1 MYANDNYYLD
11 RFIETIGRGALAEIQ
26 IKKFQMMLDK
36 VLESNVFY
44 KNKFEQAGITS
55 SEDIRT
61 LNDLHKLPFTTKQE
75 LSADQEAAPPY
86 GTNLTFTREQ
96 YTRIHQTSGTTGQP
110 LRWLD
115 TEESWKWWARCWASV
130 YKAAGVQPQ
139 DKVFFAFSFG
149 PFIGFWSAYEGAHH
163 IKVLSIPGGGMSSYQ
178 RINAIL
184 THDVTV
190 LVCTPTY
197 ALHLAEVAEE
207 QNIDLKNSN
216 VRITIQAG
224 EPGASLPGTKARI
237 EEAWGAKCYD
247 HAGAT
252 EVGAWGYECQEQNGL
267 HLNEG
272 EFICEVIDAE
282 SGEPADEGELVITNL
297 GRIGMPIIRYR
308 TGDRVKLIQE
318 PCGCGRSYRR
328 LEGGV
333 IGRIDEVYIVRGIN
347 VFPSAIENIVRRF
360 PESGEFAVDI
370 YRRKTLDEMEVR
382 IEVRN
387 TDPEAFTNLVSDEI
401 RNGLGIRVKVIPVPF
416 GTLPRFD
423 LKARRFTDHRKFD

>member
-26 IKKFQMMLDK
+26 IKKFQMMLDR

-207 QNIDLKNSN
+207 QNIDLKNSS

>member
-1 MYANDNYYLD
+1 MNANDNSYLD
-11 RFIETIGRGALAEIQ
+11 RFIETMGRDALTEIQ
-26 IKKFQMMLDK
+26 IKKFQMMLER

-44 KNKFEQAGITS
+44 KNKFERAGVTC

-61 LNDLHKLPFTTKQE
+61 LADLHKLPFTTKQE
-75 LSADQEAAPPY
+75 LSANQEAAPPY
-86 GTNLTFTREQ
+86 GTNLTFSREQ

-130 YKAAGVQPQ
+130 YKAAGIQPH
-139 DKVFFAFSFG
+139 DRIFFAFSFG

-163 IKVLSIPGGGMSSYQ
+163 IKALSIPGGGMSSYQ
-178 RINAIL
+178 RVNAIL

-207 QNIDLKNSN
+207 QNIDIKNSN

-252 EVGAWGYECQEQNGL
+252 EVGAWGYECQSQNGL
-267 HLNEG
+267 HINEG
-272 EFICEVIDAE
+272 EFICEVIDPE
-282 SGEPADEGELVITNL
+282 SGEHANEGELVITNL

-308 TGDRVKLIQE
+308 TGDRVKIMEE
-318 PCGCGRSYRR
+318 PCSCGRSYRR

-333 IGRIDEVYIVRGIN
+333 IGRIDQVYTVRGIN

-370 YRRKTLDEMEVR
+370 YRRKILDEMEVR

-387 TDPEAFTNLVSDEI
+387 TDPEIFANLVSDEI

-423 LKARRFTDHRKFD
+423 LKAKRFTDHREID